1 MAAGPH
7 GDQMTAQFPFGDRPI
22 RLAMLGMVEGNGHP
36 YSWSMIINGRY
47 DAEALK
53 RCPYPAI
60 INYIGKQPAETL
72 GIAGVE
78 VTHVWTDDPAE
89 AVQVAAVAKIANVAA
104 RAEDV
109 IGEVDAVIVATDKG
123 FEHVERARPF
133 VEAGLPVFV
142 DKPLCDN
149 RADLETFAGWI
160 EAGKPIISSSGMRF
174 AKEFAPYHGA
184 THEFGA
190 LRTVFVTMAKKWET
204 YGIHALESIYPI
216 VGPGFMS
223 VRNTGSYERNVVH
236 LKHAK
241 GIDVVITNT
250 ADQIGGSGFI
260 TLAGTEGGTVLRSQ
274 DTYTAFKAQLES
286 YVGFLRTGTPPV
298 PFSQT
303 RELMQLVIAG
313 IESREAGGS
322 EILLS
327 SFGG

>member
-1 MAAGPH
+1 MS
-7 GDQMTAQFPFGDRPI
+7 FPFADRPI

-53 RCPYPAI
+53 HCPYPAI
-60 INYIGKQPAETL
+60 INYIGKQPPETL
-72 GIAGVE
+72 GIPGVE
-78 VTHVWTDDPAE
+78 VTHVWTDNPDE
-89 AVQVAAVAKIANVAA
+89 AHDVAKVAKIANVVA

-109 IGEVDAVIVATDKG
+109 IGHVDAVVVATDKG

-149 RADLETFAGWI
+149 RADLETFNRWVS
-160 EAGKPIISSSGMRF
+160 EGKPIISSSGMRF
-174 AKEFAPYHGA
+174 AKEFLPYHGS

-216 VGPGFMS
+216 VGPGFVS
-223 VRNTGSYERNVVH
+223 VRNTGTYERNVVH
-236 LKHAK
+236 LKHEK
-241 GIDVVITNT
+241 GIDIVITTT

-260 TLAGTEGGTVLRSQ
+260 TLAGTEGGTTLRSQ
-274 DTYTAFKAQLES
+274 DTFTAFKAQLES

-298 PFSQT
+298 PFAET

-313 IESREAGGS
+313 IESREAGGA

-327 SFGG
+327 SFGY

>member
-1 MAAGPH
+1 MS
-7 GDQMTAQFPFGDRPI
+7 FPFADRPI

-53 RCPYPAI
+53 QCPYPAI
-60 INYIGKQPAETL
+60 INYIGKQPPETL
-72 GIAGVE
+72 GIPGVE
-78 VTHVWTDDPAE
+78 VTHVWTDIAQE
-89 AVQVAAVAKIANVAA
+89 AHDVAKVAKIANVVE

-109 IGEVDAVIVATDKG
+109 IGHVDAVVVATDKG

-149 RADLETFAGWI
+149 RADLETFTKWVA
-160 EAGKPIISSSGMRF
+160 EGKPIISSSGMRF
-174 AKEFAPYHGA
+174 AKEFLPYHGS
-184 THEFGA
+184 TYEFGA

-216 VGPGFMS
+216 VGPGFVS
-223 VRNTGSYERNVVH
+223 VRNTGTYERNVVH
-236 LKHAK
+236 LKHEK
-241 GIDVVITNT
+241 GIDVVITTT

-260 TLAGTEGGTVLRSQ
+260 TLAGTEGGTTLRSQ
-274 DTYTAFKAQLES
+274 DTFTAFKAQLES

-313 IESREAGGS
+313 IESRDAGGQES
-322 EILLS
+322 FLS
-327 SFGG
+327 SFGS

>member
-1 MAAGPH
+1 
-7 GDQMTAQFPFGDRPI
+7 
-22 RLAMLGMVEGNGHP
+22 
-36 YSWSMIINGRY
+36 MIINGRY

-53 RCPYPAI
+53 TCPYPAI
-60 INYIGKQPAETL
+60 INYIGKQPTETL

-78 VTHVWTDDPAE
+78 VTHVWTDNPAE

-123 FEHVERARPF
+123 FEHVERARRF

-216 VGPGFMS
+216 VGPGFVS

-298 PFSQT
+298 PFAHT

-322 EILLS
+322 EIQLS

>member
-1 MAAGPH
+1 MS
-7 GDQMTAQFPFGDRPI
+7 TAFPFGDRAI
-22 RLAMLGMVEGNGHP
+22 KLAMLGMVEGNGHP

-53 RCPYPAI
+53 ACPYPAI
-60 INYIGKQPAETL
+60 INYIGKQPPETL
-72 GIAGVE
+72 GLAGVE
-78 VTHVWTDDPAE
+78 VTHVWTDDPAD
-89 AVQVAAVAKIANVAA
+89 AVQVAAVARIAHVVT

-109 IGEVDAVIVATDKG
+109 IDQVDGVIIATDKG
-123 FEHVERARPF
+123 GEHVSRARPF
-133 VEAGLPVFV
+133 VEAGLPVFI

-149 RADLETFAGWI
+149 RDDLDTFSAWI
-160 EAGKPIISSSGMRF
+160 DAGKPIISSSGMRF
-174 AKEFAPYHGA
+174 AKEFLPYHGA
-184 THEFGA
+184 TYEFGA

-216 VGPGFMS
+216 VGPGFVS

-241 GIDVVITNT
+241 GIDVVITVT

-260 TLAGTEGGTVLRSQ
+260 TLAGTEGGVTLRSQ

-286 YVGFLRTGTPPV
+286 YVGFLRSGVPPV
-298 PFSQT
+298 PYAQT

-313 IESREAGGS
+313 IESRAAGGT

-327 SFGG
+327 SFGA